1 MPQLDLGSVLGPQG
15 PKGDP
20 GNQGTVGPR
29 GPQGEQGDAGK
40 DATINGVNAL
50 TIETGD
56 GLEAT
61 MTGSAYNLKLT
72 DNTLN
77 AVRVVP
83 TFTRPNLLD
92 NWYFGDPVDQR
103 GGKIIQSGVNIYT
116 DSALK
121 TLIGPAAYACPV
133 VELTSTY
140 AKVQDAKNTGSYYY
154 AAPADVVRGYTGN
167 GYTVDRWCT
176 DINNGG
182 AVLVGSNGITLTAQ
196 NMYWGQRLA
205 REVVASLAGKTVTA
219 SVLMSDNNF
228 FWGTVTISWQL
239 NVIQTFFDTHLIRFY
254 INQMSNEPIAQFEFS
269 TNAANVSILAAKLE
283 LGPTQTLAHQDS
295 AGNWVLNEVPKD
307 GDELL
312 ECQRYCRVIGG
323 TLNQPFCIA
332 VRRETTVLEGFIP
345 IDNPFR
351 TVPSI
356 SVNGYF
362 SVIPDFHGVK
372 FTSSDTMSPQG
383 ITLLFE
389 RQDGGTF
396 DKDAYLIYAGADTR
410 IILSADL

>member
-72 DNTLN
+72 DKTLN

-92 NWYFGDPVDQR
+92 NWYFGRPVDQR
-103 GGKIIQSGVNIYT
+103 SGKIIQQGVNIYA

-140 AKVQDAKNTGSYYY
+140 AKVQDAKNTSNYYY
-154 AAPADVVRGYTGN
+154 AAPGDVVRGYTGN
-167 GYTVDRWCT
+167 WIYTIDRWQLADGNGLLQVQDGSIIFT
-176 DINNGG
+176 SANYFFQPLPEDICKLLLGK
-182 AVLVGSNGITLTAQ
+182 TLTFSFLYADGTLDTGTCDITSWSGEWTVFLETGNIRIVGIQ
-196 NMYWGQRLA
+196 NGRLWA
-205 REVVASLAGKTVTA
+205 LCTAAGKGMV
-219 SVLMSDNNF
+219 
-228 FWGTVTISWQL
+228 
-239 NVIQTFFDTHLIRFY
+239 
-254 INQMSNEPIAQFEFS
+254 
-269 TNAANVSILAAKLE
+269 AAKLE
-283 LGPTQTLAHQDS
+283 LGPTQTLAHQDA
-295 AGNWVLNEVPKD
+295 AGNWVLNEVPEY
-307 GDELL
+307 GEQLRR
-312 ECQRYCRVIGG
+312 CQRYYQVHKAPYWFAKNDDGIYRL
-323 TLNQPFCIA
+323 TLP
-332 VRRETTVLEGFIP
+332 IP
-345 IDNPFR
+345 PMR
-351 TVPSI
+351 TVPA
-356 SVNGYF
+356 VTY
-362 SVIPDFHGVK
+362 
-372 FTSSDTMSPQG
+372 DT
-383 ITLLFE
+383 F
-389 RQDGGTF
+389 GTGT
-396 DKDAYLIYAGADTR
+396 IIADTKNYAEDSVQFYATGVTNYCAVLNLK
-410 IILSADL
+410 LSADL

>member
-92 NWYFGDPVDQR
+92 NWYFGRPVNQR
-103 GGKIIQSGVNIYT
+103 GGKIIQQGVAIYS

-140 AKVQDAKNTGSYYY
+140 AKVQDAKNTSSYYY

-167 GYTVDRWCT
+167 GYTVDRWL
-176 DINNGG
+176 IG
-182 AVLVGSNGITLTAQ
+182 AGSNGTLQLTESVLKITRTDGPMYLAHRILKTQIPEGSTLT
-196 NMYWGQRLA
+196 Y
-205 REVVASLAGKTVTA
+205 
-219 SVLMSDNNF
+219 SVLTTSGLFSISFVVKNDTYHEQSVGGGISLGWNYTPAEIMELTLVNNTVNSD
-228 FWGTVTISWQL
+228 VTIKA
-239 NVIQTFFDTHLIRFY
+239 V
-254 INQMSNEPIAQFEFS
+254 
-269 TNAANVSILAAKLE
+269 KLE
-283 LGPTQTLAHQDS
+283 LGPTQTLAHQEN
-295 AGNWVLNEVPKD
+295 GVWVLNEVPEY
-307 GDELL
+307 GEQLRR
-312 ECQRYCRVIGG
+312 CQRYHYQVHYNQYETIGFAYDGPEYAFIILPLPTEMRGETPTLKIIGDISIGG
-323 TLNQPFCIA
+323 KVRTLTGCNCHGCEAIIGVNYTAQP
-332 VRRETTVLEGFIP
+332 
-345 IDNPFR
+345 
-351 TVPSI
+351 
-356 SVNGYF
+356 
-362 SVIPDFHGVK
+362 
-372 FTSSDTMSPQG
+372 SS
-383 ITLLFE
+383 
-389 RQDGGTF
+389 
-396 DKDAYLIYAGADTR
+396 AGATYAYSTSAGGVTIS
-410 IILSADL
+410 IIYDL